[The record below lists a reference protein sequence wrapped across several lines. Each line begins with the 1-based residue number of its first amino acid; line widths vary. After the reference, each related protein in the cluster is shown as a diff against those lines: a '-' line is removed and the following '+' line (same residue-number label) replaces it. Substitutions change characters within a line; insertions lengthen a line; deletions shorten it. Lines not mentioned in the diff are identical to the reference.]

1 MEEWQ
6 EPGSV
11 GENMIRVCENGK
23 YSWDIQTDIVGG
35 IAFWNRVP
43 MARSGKGQFLS
54 GTQQSQQEPEPFIK
68 KDSPVECGL
77 NGCPLSRTSLC

>member
-35 IAFWNRVP
+35 IP
-43 MARSGKGQFLS
+43 S
-54 GTQQSQQEPEPFIK
+54 GTGCLWQ
-68 KDSPVECGL
+68 GL
-77 NGCPLSRTSLC
+77 ERASFFQGPSKASKSLSHLSERILL